1 MATDPARKQT
11 DDLLKGLEKRIKK
24 EYEQAAK
31 ELQEKAD
38 LYFQSFN
45 KEFAKADRVKQ
56 MALKS
61 GAITQQ
67 QYDQW
72 RVQELTQGTRYKE
85 MINDLTATAVNADKA
100 AMGMVNDSM
109 ADVFSLNANYG
120 AYEVEK
126 ATGIDTS
133 FTLYNRDAVGR
144 LLREN
149 PNLLPKPSVDIP
161 EDMRWNKQHMTS
173 AILQGI
179 LQGDSIDNIS
189 KRLESVTTMDSKAAV
204 RNARTMTTSAENAGH
219 MISYIRAEEMGIKGK
234 KMWMA
239 THDNRTRESHAMLD
253 GETRDLDEAFSNGL
267 MEPGDMSV
275 DKPEEVYNC
284 RCRIVYVSNYSRF
297 AGDYD
302 EENQKITIDG
312 KSYAAWKQESYEAWE
327 KRHEKQLQDDDVIS
341 PKAQE
346 IIDFADSWNIEYKE
360 VSRLD
365 IPLSEQEIID
375 KLAGGDQTRGSC
387 ASLSFAY
394 AGNVCGYDV
403 TDYRGGKSM
412 DFFSRTRNIDK
423 VASIEGVKSTFI
435 KSTNDIKAATDL
447 LKTMEMNKQYIL
459 STGRHAAIVQRTER
473 GLQYLEMQSAR
484 SNGWKNF
491 DANTLRY
498 RFGCQRSHSSYGQ
511 KLEFSNALIDVESMK
526 EAKGFRQILGYLN
539 TETEKQMK
547 GKSGHER

>member
-11 DDLLKGLEKRIKK
+11 DDLLKDLEKRIKK

-31 ELQEKAD
+31 EVQEKANS
-38 LYFQSFN
+38 YFSRY
-45 KEFAKADRVKQ
+45 AKQDQEKQAAVKAGK
-56 MALKS
+56 M
-61 GAITQQ
+61 TQDA
-67 QYDQW
+67 YEQW
-72 RVQELTQGTRYKE
+72 RVRELTQGTRYKE

-100 AMGMVNDSM
+100 AMKMVNDSM

-133 FTLYNRDAVGR
+133 FSLYNRDAVGR

-149 PNLLPKPSVDIP
+149 PDLLPKPKVNIP
-161 EDMRWNKQHMTS
+161 EDMRWNKQHMSS

-219 MISYIRAEEMGIKGK
+219 MHSYKRAEEMGIKGK

-239 THDNRTRESHAMLD
+239 THDNRTRESHAMMD

-284 RCRIVYVSNYSRF
+284 RCRIVYVSSHSRF

-312 KSYAAWKQESYEAWE
+312 KTYDAWKRESYEKWLA
-327 KRHEKQLQDDDVIS
+327 RHEGTNFKTIDSPEVVGWMDSIIGVHSRSEDV
-341 PKAQE
+341 KAVNPE
-346 IIDFADSWNIEYKE
+346 YGSSW
-360 VSRLD
+360 
-365 IPLSEQEIID
+365 
-375 KLAGGDQTRGSC
+375 
-387 ASLSFAY
+387 
-394 AGNVCGYDV
+394 GNTNNCQRCVTTYEARRRGYDV
-403 TDYRGGKSM
+403 IALPAVEGESFIRGVEYLKVYEKGDRTLDRFWHMSGRTISQLGDWTKEQNLATCVDVMKSYGNGA
-412 DFFSRTRNIDK
+412 RAI
-423 VASIEGVKSTFI
+423 IEGFW
-435 KSTNDIKAATDL
+435 
-447 LKTMEMNKQYIL
+447 EY
-459 STGRHAAIVQRTER
+459 
-473 GLQYLEMQSAR
+473 
-484 SNGWKNF
+484 
-491 DANTLRY
+491 TL
-498 RFGCQRSHSSYGQ
+498 
-511 KLEFSNALIDVESMK
+511 
-526 EAKGFRQILGYLN
+526 
-539 TETEKQMK
+539 
-547 GKSGHER
+547 SGHVFIAENVNGVIQFYDPQTGNMNCESYFSDMRPKAMSMIRIDDLSFNDNIKEVCENAKQSDKSY